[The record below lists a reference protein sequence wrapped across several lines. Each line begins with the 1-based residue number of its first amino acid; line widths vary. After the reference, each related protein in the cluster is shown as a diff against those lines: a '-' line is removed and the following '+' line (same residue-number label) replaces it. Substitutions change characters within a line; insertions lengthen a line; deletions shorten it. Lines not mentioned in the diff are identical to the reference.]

1 MAFELPNLKS
11 GRASRLFACGAV
23 VTENKKLLEWL
34 SSERQLVAAYTKSGV
49 RYFARLMT
57 GGRKKKHFHMEVA
70 LADWFRDA
78 GTPSAN
84 SKISDINACVE
95 RVLGDKIALNL
106 GADFLVRS
114 DELPDAGPIKI
125 LSAKTQAAGTTIELT
140 GGVLSVA
147 GSRITQIS
155 WGRADERHTMI
166 TLYAYLDS
174 VVAPKYLFDSQDL
187 MERFFRVLVL
197 AQPVSES

>member
-1 MAFELPNLKS
+1 MAFELPNLRT
-11 GRASRLFACGAV
+11 GRASRLVACGAV
-23 VTENKKLLEWL
+23 LTENKKLLKWL
-34 SSERQLVAAYTKSGV
+34 SSERQLIAVYSKSGV
-49 RYFARLMT
+49 RHFVRLMT
-57 GGRKKKHFHMEVA
+57 GGRKKKHFHVEVA

-78 GTPSAN
+78 GTPTSN
-84 SKISDINACVE
+84 SKISDVNDCVD
-95 RVLGDKIALNL
+95 RVIGDKTALNL

-125 LSAKTQAAGTTIELT
+125 LSAKTQAAGTTVELT

-155 WGRADERHTMI
+155 WRRADERHTMI

-174 VVAPKYLFDSQDL
+174 IVAAKYLFDSQDL

-197 AQPVSES
+197 AQPISDS